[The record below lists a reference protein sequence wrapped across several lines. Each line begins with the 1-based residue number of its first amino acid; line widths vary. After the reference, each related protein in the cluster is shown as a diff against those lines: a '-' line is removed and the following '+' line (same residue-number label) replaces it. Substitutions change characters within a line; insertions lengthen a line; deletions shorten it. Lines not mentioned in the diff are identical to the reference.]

1 MFCERGE
8 GSVKLTFLG
17 TGAADWQDKKAK
29 ESGELRRFSSALI
42 DDVLL
47 IDPGPHVFDALEA
60 FGIDVKKIRYII
72 STHDH
77 SDHFCIDTVK
87 RLESAGAVLYHFSE
101 GDSKKIGNYT
111 VNAYRGNH
119 ATCAKTVHFMIADG
133 PDTLFYALDGAWLC
147 YEEFMAIK
155 EFRPDL
161 AVLDAT
167 IGDVDGDYR
176 IFEHNNLNM
185 VIEMKKSLDPYIKKF
200 CISHMSKNLHGDH
213 TELVKKMRKHDIIAA
228 YDGLTLRF

>member
-1 MFCERGE
+1 M
-8 GSVKLTFLG
+8 KITFLG
-17 TGAADWQDKKAK
+17 TGAADWQEGKTK

-47 IDPGPHVFDALEA
+47 IDPGPHVFDALRE
-60 FGIDVKKIRYII
+60 FNIDAKKIRYII
-72 STHDH
+72 NTHDH

-87 RLESAGAVLYHFSE
+87 KLESSGAVFCDFSD

-111 VNAYRGNH
+111 VNAYKGNH
-119 ATCAKTVHFMIADG
+119 ATCAKTVHFIIADG
-133 PDTLFYALDGAWLC
+133 PDTLFYGLDGAWLC

-155 EFRPDL
+155 ELKPDL

-167 IGDVDGDYR
+167 VGDADGDYR

-185 VIEMKKSLDPYIKKF
+185 VIEMKKSLDAYVKKF
-200 CISHMSKNLHGDH
+200 CISHMAKTLHTDH
-213 TELVKKMRKHDIIAA
+213 SELSKKMRKHDIIVA